1 MSSKN
6 ICEMLSIKALLSN
19 DQYLIPLYQRNYAWQ
34 EAHLRQ
40 LIQDVWDSRESNR
53 DYYIGT
59 LVTYQRADGTY
70 ETVDGQQRLTTLT
83 IIMCAIQH
91 EMSTTVDTSWY
102 RDINL
107 SYEFR
112 KESTD
117 TLKALFNHSSVED
130 MRDNA
135 IYKMYENVRSTIESI
150 VTDNTYLDRFLE
162 YLFEHVIIT
171 RVILPADS
179 DLNYY
184 FEIMNN
190 RGEQLQ
196 KHEIL
201 KALFMRH
208 SQDDPFK
215 NWMIGQIWEACADM
229 DRYLPLNFTP
239 TIRKIIFKDK
249 LNDFQW
255 ESLDELINQIH
266 SKVNQTTKEEQ
277 FSIRDALITDD
288 SISLPN
294 SDKEGDRFESVI
306 QFPGFLLQVL
316 RVITEED
323 IPLDDKKLLTTFN
336 DYLNESSFADEFI
349 LNMLKLRFLFDR
361 FVIKRDYIED
371 KVNGKI
377 RLLSLSKQ
385 GDSFDY
391 NNTYTDSSENQ
402 RVIMVESM
410 FHVSLPSQNYKHW
423 LTAVLKYVNAN
434 PDGKGLG
441 IHLEQLAKTYM
452 FGRFIRKEYEEG
464 FYYRA
469 IFKDEI
475 TSNLPSR
482 WDFPTYKEHIDLFIF
497 NYIDYC
503 IWQKQKKKEDFEFT
517 SRTSIEHFY
526 PQHPLPGYPDLD
538 EESLHDIGNLCLIS
552 RSKNSELSNY
562 SPVAKTEHYQ
572 KSGID
577 SLKQKMMMDI
587 VNVNKR
593 KSSITEKIWWRDE
606 IIKHHEAIK
615 QLVTDSFNTLGKS

>member
-1 MSSKN
+1 
-6 ICEMLSIKALLSN
+6 
-19 DQYLIPLYQRNYAWQ
+19 
-34 EAHLRQ
+34 
-40 LIQDVWDSRESNR
+40 
-53 DYYIGT
+53 
-59 LVTYQRADGTY
+59 
-70 ETVDGQQRLTTLT
+70 
-83 IIMCAIQH
+83 
-91 EMSTTVDTSWY
+91 
-102 RDINL
+102 
-107 SYEFR
+107 
-112 KESTD
+112 
-117 TLKALFNHSSVED
+117 
-130 MRDNA
+130 
-135 IYKMYENVRSTIESI
+135 
-150 VTDNTYLDRFLE
+150 
-162 YLFEHVIIT
+162 
-171 RVILPADS
+171 
-179 DLNYY
+179 
-184 FEIMNN
+184 
-190 RGEQLQ
+190 
-196 KHEIL
+196 
-201 KALFMRH
+201 
-208 SQDDPFK
+208 
-215 NWMIGQIWEACADM
+215 
-229 DRYLPLNFTP
+229 
-239 TIRKIIFKDK
+239 
-249 LNDFQW
+249 
-255 ESLDELINQIH
+255 
-266 SKVNQTTKEEQ
+266 
-277 FSIRDALITDD
+277 
-288 SISLPN
+288 
-294 SDKEGDRFESVI
+294 
-306 QFPGFLLQVL
+306 
-316 RVITEED
+316 
-323 IPLDDKKLLTTFN
+323 LTTFN